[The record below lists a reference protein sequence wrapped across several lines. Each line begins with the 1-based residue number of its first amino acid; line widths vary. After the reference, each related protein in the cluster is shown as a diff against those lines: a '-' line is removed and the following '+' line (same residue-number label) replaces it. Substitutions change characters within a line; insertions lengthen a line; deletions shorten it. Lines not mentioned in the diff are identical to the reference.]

1 MERAIVA
8 VREKMGL
15 QKSTKTFNVPRTTLQ
30 TLIKEL
36 TLTSAV
42 AARKKLRENLT
53 WSYGCSRSDLRLMDY
68 QLAVRNGIQASFKN
82 LGAGKA
88 WVDLFL
94 KRHTVR
100 LSLRKQCETS
110 FARAS
115 VTHFFGFLEE
125 TYDKSKIPANKV
137 YNVDETAQSIIQSK
151 IPYVICRK
159 GKRQIAALTSEERGA
174 TITIIACMS
183 ATGHFV
189 PPLVIFP
196 RTNMAQTL
204 MNSAP
209 SESMQSTPFIEQ
221 TRPTEKSPVLL
232 IVDGNYSHVRNTD
245 VIDVTRENR
254 VTIILVQQHN
264 IMEVFKKTYL
274 KVQTGEIAMNDFLKT
289 GIFLLNRHIFSNA
302 DVIASQHDAEKT
314 CSSNPGLDLA
324 STPAIFTPASPESV
338 SAGPALSGTFQQVNL
353 FQLAPVP
360 SMKKN
365 TSN

>member
-8 VREKMGL
+8 VREKWDCRSL
-15 QKSTKTFNVPRTTLQ
+15 PKRSISEEIERKSYLGKELETETFNYLMIMKRSRESVDGLVFKTAYSTFVP
-30 TLIKEL
+30 
-36 TLTSAV
+36 
-42 AARKKLRENLT
+42 
-53 WSYGCSRSDLRLMDY
+53 
-68 QLAVRNGIQASFKN
+68 
-82 LGAGKA
+82 
-88 WVDLFL
+88 
-94 KRHTVR
+94 
-100 LSLRKQCETS
+100 QCETS
-110 FARAS
+110 SARAS
-115 VTHFFGFLEE
+115 TTHLFGFLEE
-125 TYDKSKIPANKV
+125 TYDKSKIRANKV

-159 GKRQIAALTSEERGA
+159 GKRQIAALTSVERGA

-204 MNSAP
+204 MKSAP

-232 IVDGNYSHVRNTD
+232 VVDGYYSHVRNKD

-254 VTIILVQQHN
+254 VTIISVPPHSKLQPLNKTFMDPLKSYYSKEARQLMKHN
-264 IMEVFKKTYL
+264 NTIL
-274 KVQTGEIAMNDFLKT
+274 W
-289 GIFLLNRHIFSNA
+289 
-302 DVIASQHDAEKT
+302 
-314 CSSNPGLDLA
+314 SSNPGLDLA